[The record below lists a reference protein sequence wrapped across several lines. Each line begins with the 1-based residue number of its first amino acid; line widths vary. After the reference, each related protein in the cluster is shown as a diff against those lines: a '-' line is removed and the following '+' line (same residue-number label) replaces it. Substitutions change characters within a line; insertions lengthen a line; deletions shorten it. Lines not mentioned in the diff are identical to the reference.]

1 MFISELS
8 LVNFKN
14 INQAEF
20 SFSPSVNCFLGNNGQ
35 GKTNLLDAIYYLS
48 YTKSFF
54 NSIDSQNVNFNE
66 NFFVVQGKIEDK
78 DSTFD
83 LYCGMKKAE
92 KKVFRKNKKV
102 YKVSGPYWSISRSYD
117 YTYDINLILEGS
129 DTRRK
134 FLDGL
139 ISQFNKQ
146 YLADLLITINCLS
159 SETLC

>member
-92 KKVFRKNKKV
+92 KKVFRKNK
-102 YKVSGPYWSISRSYD
+102 
-117 YTYDINLILEGS
+117 
-129 DTRRK
+129 
-134 FLDGL
+134 
-139 ISQFNKQ
+139 
-146 YLADLLITINCLS
+146 
-159 SETLC
+159 

>member
-20 SFSPSVNCFLGNNGQ
+20 SFSSSVNCFLGNNGQ

-83 LYCGMKKAE
+83 LCCGMWDTYPLQLNGTTQLAMPIICNTFCSIPKKMIKIE
-92 KKVFRKNKKV
+92 KVERKKV
-102 YKVSGPYWSISRSYD
+102 
-117 YTYDINLILEGS
+117 ILPPMLFLCLKIEI
-129 DTRRK
+129 TR
-134 FLDGL
+134 
-139 ISQFNKQ
+139 
-146 YLADLLITINCLS
+146 
-159 SETLC
+159 